1 MIKQE
6 SLALWQGCLR
16 GEQRAQKN
24 LYDLFSHSLY
34 LICLRYAR
42 DHQEA
47 KDMLQEGFV
56 KIFQD
61 LHQFDADKGSLYTW
75 MRRVSINACL
85 QYLRKNRN
93 DHWES
98 LPKEELDPGY
108 SETIME
114 ADESQTRRLLA
125 YLQKLPEGYRIVFN
139 LHVMEGYTHQE
150 IAEWLGISP
159 NTSKSQLF
167 KAKSMLRKWVNRQA
181 KSIAGT
187 KMALE
192 K

>member
-1 MIKQE
+1 MTKQE
-6 SLALWQGCLR
+6 SLALWQDCLR
-16 GEQRAQKN
+16 GEQRAQRK

-61 LHQFDADKGSLYTW
+61 LHQFDADKGGLYTW
-75 MRRVSINACL
+75 MRRVAINACL

-93 DHWES
+93 NWVS
-98 LPKEELDPGY
+98 LTKEEFDPGY
-108 SETIME
+108 SEMMME
-114 ADESQTRRLLA
+114 ADENQTRRLLA

-159 NTSKSQLF
+159 NTSKSQLL
-167 KAKSMLRKWVNRQA
+167 KQNQCLGNGWTGRRNPLPDLKW
-181 KSIAGT
+181 
-187 KMALE
+187 LW
-192 K
+192 